1 VRKKRTLACIRAHA
15 QSLRKNAR
23 TERPRRCT
31 GDLRNHYLS
40 RPPEPLPLGL
50 VRTDTFERARER
62 EGESE
67 RASERERESVREAP
81 LARWQAGEGR
91 EREGEREGEREVK
104 ERERENQTLEG
115 LVAEDTERPRGC
127 TGCGAPQCYRGTSLV
142 DT

>member
-1 VRKKRTLACIRAHA
+1 
-15 QSLRKNAR
+15 
-23 TERPRRCT
+23 
-31 GDLRNHYLS
+31 
-40 RPPEPLPLGL
+40 
-50 VRTDTFERARER
+50 
-62 EGESE
+62 
-67 RASERERESVREAP
+67 VREAP